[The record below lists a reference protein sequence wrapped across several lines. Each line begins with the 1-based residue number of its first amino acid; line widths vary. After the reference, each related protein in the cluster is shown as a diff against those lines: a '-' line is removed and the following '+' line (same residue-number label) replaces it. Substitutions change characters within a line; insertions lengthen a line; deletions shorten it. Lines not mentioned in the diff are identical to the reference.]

1 MDGEWIIYEIV
12 DYISLLVRLERIRS
26 KYHRWIVVFYSIVHE
41 NIMELHPAQEFH
53 CPSVNFPG
61 LCSCGKTKLV
71 FSFLFERRWCS
82 LLYIFFLLLLPS
94 SKFLPPWPSVQCS
107 SIINWRIHI
116 ERTVVM
122 HLWSKPNHIESNHIV
137 TVPMDFWE
145 RGTSIIWTVGYTFS
159 IWLYILHN

>member
-1 MDGEWIIYEIV
+1 MNGEWIIIFEIM
-12 DYISLLVRLERIRS
+12 DCISLLVRLERIRS

-107 SIINWRIHI
+107 SIIDWIQI

-122 HLWSKPNHIESNHIV
+122 HLVEIESHRNGSYG
-137 TVPMDFWE
+137 FLRE
-145 RGTSIIWTVGYTFS
+145 RNVNYLDGRLLYTFS